1 MAASLGKSLDHE
13 YAVRLNSPH
22 HPALI
27 SPAFRYIP
35 IEGLAEFNKL
45 TSALILGANSPAL
58 KENRVAT
65 VQSLSGTGALRI
77 AAAFIK
83 RWFAAGT
90 TVYVS
95 NPTWCMRPSLTSHPR
110 AR

>member
-13 YAVRLNSPH
+13 YILSFASH
-22 HPALI
+22 HVPY
-27 SPAFRYIP
+27 SRHRYIP

-83 RWFAAGT
+83 RWFPAGT

-95 NPTWCMRPSLTSHPR
+95 NPTWCMHLLSSS
-110 AR
+110 